1 MVNDMVSDQGSKVPV
16 LVKIIQYSVALI
28 FVLYESSTQ
37 NPPGSGTMQHEE
49 LERRVVQL
57 ETQLLQQQRQQQRQQ
72 ICNKNAKIH
81 QDVLMDLR
89 VFVAGEGMVWGGWF
103 FSSFCDRIWV
113 E

>member
-16 LVKIIQYSVALI
+16 LVKIIQYSVALV

-57 ETQLLQQQRQQQRQQ
+57 EMKLRESQKKKVNPKQ
-72 ICNKNAKIH
+72 ILHEQILVNTNNTIQTIKTYDECL
-81 QDVLMDLR
+81 D
-89 VFVAGEGMVWGGWF
+89 
-103 FSSFCDRIWV
+103 
-113 E
+113 